1 MTIQPTS
8 SHSQYAEVSNTSHK
22 PAPQKP
28 QEQAPDTVQL
38 SAQARKA
45 SGDVDHDGDSH

>member
-8 SHSQYAEVSNTSHK
+8 SHTPHAEVSNTSHK

-28 QEQAPDTVQL
+28 QEQAPDTVHL
-38 SAQARKA
+38 SSQAKA
-45 SGDVDHDGDSH
+45 SLAANHHGDGR